1 MYNCRIDSKV
11 VEKNDSQVDNK
22 NINNQAKIKEG
33 NNNKNTENSGS
44 VVNSSEETNRQG
56 VFVFNG
62 QKFAEVWDN
71 EEYKKDRFE
80 KSKAPELVFVSSEE
94 AVLERLQIKFN
105 DKNMYN
111 SDYVKYLETKTAR
124 KILEENKE
132 DINIILKIYE

>member
-1 MYNCRIDSKV
+1 MSVIIGYKDNCRIDSKV

-62 QKFAEVWDN
+62 QKF
-71 EEYKKDRFE
+71 
-80 KSKAPELVFVSSEE
+80 
-94 AVLERLQIKFN
+94 
-105 DKNMYN
+105 
-111 SDYVKYLETKTAR
+111 
-124 KILEENKE
+124 
-132 DINIILKIYE
+132 